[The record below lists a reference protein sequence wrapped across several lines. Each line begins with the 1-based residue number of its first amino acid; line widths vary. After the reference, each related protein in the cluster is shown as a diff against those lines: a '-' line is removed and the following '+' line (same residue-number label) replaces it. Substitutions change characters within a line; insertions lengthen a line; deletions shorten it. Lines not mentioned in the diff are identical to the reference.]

1 MKLVVVGGV
10 AGGLSCA
17 ARARRLDESAE
28 IVVFEK
34 GPYPSFSNCGLPYHL
49 GGEIPSREMLLLNTP
64 EALRDKLN
72 LDVRVNHEVTG
83 LDSQAKTVTVRDA
96 TGREFTE
103 TYDFLV
109 LSPGA
114 RAAQPP
120 IPGLDSP
127 QVHPL
132 RTVDD
137 VTRLVELVEGKGST
151 PAKTAVVIGGGFI
164 GIEAAEALAQR
175 GLQTTIVE
183 GTAHVMPPL
192 DTEIANMVT
201 GALGSLGIQV
211 CADTRVESIS
221 PTTADGGQGGVHE
234 GLAETL
240 APHEKGGSTGTGNPN
255 DSASAGEATNPADPG
270 DSATAASATET
281 GNPGAPTGTGNP
293 DGSGDATTE
302 ANVTDAA
309 GEGNLGDPAAAESSA
324 LTVKLSNGAE
334 IPADLV
340 VLAAGVTPNT
350 EAFVAA
356 GIAAD
361 QRGYLKID
369 QHGRT
374 NLPSVFAVGDA
385 TTQATAVTGA
395 VRPVALAGST
405 NRAGR
410 LIADFIFDPEHARP
424 LPRPLATSIFRVG
437 PMTVAQT
444 GANRR
449 DLEAAGVDFR
459 TVHTHPTDHGTFLPG
474 AQPMQL
480 LLHFEA
486 GSGRILGA
494 QGIGGNGVDKR
505 LDVIATALRA
515 GLSAPD
521 LIDLDLA
528 YSPPY
533 GSAKDPVNFL
543 GYVADNVLTGRLNLW
558 YAAETERLLAAGAVV
573 VDVRH
578 EPEFRAGHL
587 VGARCVPLE
596 ELRGRLDEVRGWLR
610 DAAGN
615 AGSADSLGAA
625 GAADE
630 AVELGAAGSLGD
642 CVYLCDDTGTNAW
655 LAARILTQNGIHAK
669 VLSGGVN
676 TVFAYH
682 FSNPGAVL
690 EM

>member
-17 ARARRLDESAE
+17 ARARRLDENAE

-34 GPYPSFSNCGLPYHL
+34 GSYPSFSNCGLPYHL
-49 GGEIPSREMLLLNTP
+49 GGEIPSREMLLLNTS
-64 EALRDKLN
+64 EALRAKLN
-72 LDVRVNHEVTG
+72 LDVRLNHEVTG
-83 LDSQAKTVTVRDA
+83 LDASAKTVTVRDPG
-96 TGREFTE
+96 GREFQE
-103 TYDFLV
+103 SYDFLV

-114 RAAQPP
+114 RAARPP

-127 QVHPL
+127 RVHPL

-137 VTRLVELVEGKGST
+137 VTHLVELVEGSGVGGT
-151 PAKTAVVIGGGFI
+151 GGGVPAKSAVVIGGGFI

-183 GTAHVMPPL
+183 GAAHVMPPL
-192 DTEIANMVT
+192 DREIANMVT

-211 CADTRVESIS
+211 FSDTRVESIL
-221 PTTADGGQGGVHE
+221 PGAAGGGRGGVHE
-234 GLAETL
+234 VPAEGQ
-240 APHEKGGSTGTGNPN
+240 APHEVPAEGQAPHENADPTETPNPGASGNPGGAVSV
-255 DSASAGEATNPADPG
+255 DEAGGATNPG
-270 DSATAASATET
+270 GATNLDAT
-281 GNPGAPTGTGNP
+281 GGANPGEEPG
-293 DGSGDATTE
+293 
-302 ANVTDAA
+302 AA
-309 GEGNLGDPAAAESSA
+309 LQ
-324 LTVKLSNGAE
+324 VKLSTGAE

-356 GIAAD
+356 GVAAD
-361 QRGYLKID
+361 QRGYLQID
-369 QHGRT
+369 AHGRT
-374 NLPSVFAVGDA
+374 NLPDVFALGDA
-385 TTQATAVTGA
+385 ATQVTAPTGA
-395 VRPVALAGST
+395 TRPVALAGPT

-410 LIADFIFDPEHARP
+410 LIADFIVDPESARP

-444 GANRR
+444 GANR
-449 DLEAAGVDFR
+449 DALAAAGVDFH
-459 TVHTHPTDHGTFLPG
+459 TIHTHPTDHGTFLPG

-480 LLHFEA
+480 LMHFEA

-515 GLSAPD
+515 GLSAAD

-543 GYVADNVLTGRLNLW
+543 GYVAQNVLSGRLELW
-558 YAAETERLLAAGAVV
+558 YAAEAEALVSGGALV
-573 VDVRH
+573 VDVRQ

-587 VGARCVPLE
+587 VGARCVPLTQ
-596 ELRGRLDEVRGWLR
+596 LRGRLDEIRAWL
-610 DAAGN
+610 AG
-615 AGSADSLGAA
+615 ASGSLGANP
-625 GAADE
+625 GASSPSVAPGLS
-630 AVELGAAGSLGD
+630 AVGSLGD
-642 CVYLCDDTGTNAW
+642 CVYLCDDTGVNAW
-655 LAARILTQNGIHAK
+655 LASRILSQNGINAK

-682 FSNPGAVL
+682 FLNPGVVL

>member
-17 ARARRLDESAE
+17 ARARRLDENAE

-34 GPYPSFSNCGLPYHL
+34 GSYPSFSNCGLPYHL
-49 GGEIPSREMLLLNTP
+49 GGEIPSREMLLLNTS
-64 EALRDKLN
+64 EALRAKLN
-72 LDVRVNHEVTG
+72 LDVRLNHEVTG
-83 LDSQAKTVTVRDA
+83 LDASAKTVTVRDPG
-96 TGREFTE
+96 GREFQE
-103 TYDFLV
+103 SYDFLV

-114 RAAQPP
+114 RAARPP

-127 QVHPL
+127 RVHPL

-137 VTRLVELVEGKGST
+137 VTHLVELVEGSGVGDIGEGT
-151 PAKTAVVIGGGFI
+151 PAKSAVVIGGGFI

-183 GTAHVMPPL
+183 GSAQVMPPL
-192 DTEIANMVT
+192 DREIANMVT
-201 GALGSLGIQV
+201 GALESLGIAV
-211 CADTRVESIS
+211 FADTRVESI
-221 PTTADGGQGGVHE
+221 
-234 GLAETL
+234 L
-240 APHEKGGSTGTGNPN
+240 
-255 DSASAGEATNPADPG
+255 
-270 DSATAASATET
+270 
-281 GNPGAPTGTGNP
+281 PGAAG
-293 DGSGDATTE
+293 
-302 ANVTDAA
+302 AA
-309 GEGNLGDPAAAESSA
+309 PGAA
-324 LTVKLSNGAE
+324 LQVKLSSGAE

-350 EAFVAA
+350 EAFVASGVA
-356 GIAAD
+356 GDA
-361 QRGYLKID
+361 RGYLQID
-369 QHGRT
+369 AHGRT
-374 NLPSVFAVGDA
+374 NLPDVFALGDA
-385 TTQATAVTGA
+385 ATQVTAPTGA
-395 VRPVALAGST
+395 TRPVALAGPT

-410 LIADFIFDPEHARP
+410 LIADFIVDPEHARP

-444 GANRR
+444 GANR
-449 DLEAAGVDFR
+449 DALAAAGVDFH
-459 TVHTHPTDHGTFLPG
+459 TIHTHPTDHGTFLPG

-480 LLHFEA
+480 LVHFEA

-505 LDVIATALRA
+505 IDVIATALRA
-515 GLSAPD
+515 GLSAAD

-543 GYVADNVLTGRLNLW
+543 GYVAQNVLSGRLELW
-558 YAAETERLLAAGAVV
+558 YAAEAEALVSGGALV
-573 VDVRH
+573 VDVRQ

-587 VGARCVPLE
+587 VGARCVPLTQ
-596 ELRGRLDEVRGWLR
+596 LRGRLDEIRAWL
-610 DAAGN
+610 AG
-615 AGSADSLGAA
+615 ASGSLGANP
-625 GAADE
+625 GASSPSVAPGLS
-630 AVELGAAGSLGD
+630 AVGSLGD
-642 CVYLCDDTGTNAW
+642 CVYLCDDTGVNAW
-655 LAARILTQNGIHAK
+655 LASRILSQNGINAK

-682 FSNPGAVL
+682 FLNPGVVL

>member
-34 GPYPSFSNCGLPYHL
+34 GSYPSFSNCGLPYHL

-64 EALRDKLN
+64 EALRDKLQ
-72 LDVRVNHEVTG
+72 LDVRINHEVTG
-83 LDSQAKTVTVRDA
+83 LDAAAKTVTVRDQA
-96 TGREFTE
+96 GREFTE

-137 VTRLVELVEGKGST
+137 VTRLVELVEGKGSA

-164 GIEAAEALAQR
+164 GIEAAEALAGR

-211 CADTRVESIS
+211 FSDTRVESIT
-221 PTTADGGQGGVHE
+221 PATAGGGQVGVHE
-234 GLAETL
+234 APAETM
-240 APHEKGGSTGTGNPN
+240 APHEK
-255 DSASAGEATNPADPG
+255 
-270 DSATAASATET
+270 
-281 GNPGAPTGTGNP
+281 GAPTGTGN
-293 DGSGDATTE
+293 ATG
-302 ANVTDAA
+302 AV
-309 GEGNLGDPAAAESSA
+309 GETSPGDPAA
-324 LTVKLSNGAE
+324 LQVKLSNGAE

-340 VLAAGVTPNT
+340 VLAAGVIPNT

-356 GIAAD
+356 GVAAD
-361 QRGYLKID
+361 ARGYLKID

-374 NLPSVFAVGDA
+374 NLPSVFALGDA
-385 TTQATAVTGA
+385 ATQATAVTGA
-395 VRPVALAGST
+395 VRPVALAGPT

-424 LPRPLATSIFRVG
+424 LPRPLSTSIFRVG

-444 GANRR
+444 GANRAE
-449 DLEAAGVDFR
+449 LEAAGVDFH
-459 TVHTHPTDHGTFLPG
+459 TIHTHPTDHGTFLPG
-474 AQPMQL
+474 AEPMQL

-543 GYVADNVLTGRLNLW
+543 GYVAENVLSGRLDLW
-558 YAAETERLLAAGAVV
+558 HASEAEGLLAAGALV

-578 EPEFRAGHL
+578 EPEFRGGHL
-587 VGARCVPLE
+587 AGSRCVPLE

-610 DAAGN
+610 DAG
-615 AGSADSLGAA
+615 AGSAGGGGSPAADASGSLGAGA
-625 GAADE
+625 GAAGL
-630 AVELGAAGSLGD
+630 AGGVGGAAVSRGAAGVVTGAAEVASPGSLGD

-676 TVFAYH
+676 TVFAWH